1 MADKKKNQ
9 QPISQTQVRTNR
21 LRAIRTAD
29 ASDRMAGQAAQSSPT
44 LSDQEWARQEAIGL
58 GLDPNKL
65 TGDLSFG
72 RATDA
77 EWMAQ
82 EAENIR
88 REYGTRLPA
97 NWTPY
102 TGEYRGGGAL
112 FPTAPAAPAYPSYV
126 APTFTPTS
134 VRNPY
139 IDYTQGLTQMADAA
153 AANFGT
159 ELADVQNRYKALRD
173 QVMAQFGNTSNPE
186 LLAAR
191 DIALSELGRQ
201 ADDATKQV
209 AANYQA
215 AQADQLRFAEQQRA
229 LGAELG
235 AQNAIL
241 ANVAAGNIAAYA
253 EQAGLT
259 DSAAQDIS
267 RRLASQAPREQALAS
282 ALGLSGGMFES
293 SMGTSLGEQQMAIQG
308 QIARDLAA
316 RSGQVSTSTAQQIA
330 AAQQAERE
338 AGRQAYTNL
347 VMQEMG
353 ALEAAR
359 AQQSQR
365 DLALRQSILQGGLQG
380 GMFDVEQAQRNE
392 ELAIRKEEAAY
403 NRWLQG
409 KEMSIK
415 EQQLLDDKAQRD
427 FQNQLALGEYEAKY
441 GSTQLNI
448 PTYVGPL
455 ISEFE
460 TKYKGS
466 PMVSA
471 NIERLATVVA
481 QGLNSGEA
489 QEVAFS
495 LLQQIRADKNGKKY
509 FDKLGIT
516 SLSDFNRIYGS
527 QGR

>member
-1 MADKKKNQ
+1 M
-9 QPISQTQVRTNR
+9 
-21 LRAIRTAD
+21 
-29 ASDRMAGQAAQSSPT
+29 
-44 LSDQEWARQEAIGL
+44 
-58 GLDPNKL
+58 
-65 TGDLSFG
+65 
-72 RATDA
+72 
-77 EWMAQ
+77 
-82 EAENIR
+82 
-88 REYGTRLPA
+88 
-97 NWTPY
+97 
-102 TGEYRGGGAL
+102 
-112 FPTAPAAPAYPSYV
+112 
-126 APTFTPTS
+126 
-134 VRNPY
+134 
-139 IDYTQGLTQMADAA
+139 
-153 AANFGT
+153 
-159 ELADVQNRYKALRD
+159 RD

-191 DIALSELGRQ
+191 DIALAELGRQ

-235 AQNAIL
+235 VQNARL

-253 EQAGLT
+253 DQAGLI

-267 RRLASQAPREQALAS
+267 AMLASQAPREQALAS

-316 RSGQVSTSTAQQIA
+316 RQGQVSTSAAQQIA

-338 AGRQAYTNL
+338 AGRQAYLNL
-347 VMQEMG
+347 IMQEMG

-359 AQQSQR
+359 TQQSQR
-365 DLALRQSILQGGLQG
+365 DLALRESILQGGLQG
-380 GMFDVEQAQRNE
+380 GMFDVEKSQRDQ
-392 ELAIRKEEAAY
+392 ELAIRQEESAY

-409 KEMSIK
+409 KELSIK
-415 EQQLLDDKAQRD
+415 EQQLLDEKAQRD

-441 GSTQLNI
+441 GSTQFNI

-466 PMVSA
+466 PIVSA
-471 NIERLATVVA
+471 NIERLAAVVA

-489 QEVAFS
+489 QEVAFG

-527 QGR
+527 QGSTGSTSAASSYYAGRPVPTTTRSAALDSYYAGR